1 MDFTKEQLANLRL
14 RLESVK
20 SSSVDGTKN
29 ECDVD
34 NEGDNNVD
42 NVEEQKK
49 KDDVEDQTE
58 SLKQRVAQLESQLEA
73 AKKIVRSCKLASA
86 RSRVID

>member
-1 MDFTKEQLANLRL
+1 MANLRL
-14 RLESVK
+14 RLESAK

-42 NVEEQKK
+42 DVEKQKK
-49 KDDVEDQTE
+49 TDDVEDQTE

-73 AKKIVRSCKLASA
+73 AKKIVRRC
-86 RSRVID
+86 